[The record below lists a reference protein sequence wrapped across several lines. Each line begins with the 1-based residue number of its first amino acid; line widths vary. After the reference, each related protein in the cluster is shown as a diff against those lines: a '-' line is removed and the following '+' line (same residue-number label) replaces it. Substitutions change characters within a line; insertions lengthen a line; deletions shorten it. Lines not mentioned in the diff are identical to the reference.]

1 MSLRRPEP
9 SSGWGPSWRSARRRC
24 LSTATSRRHLPPGRP
39 TTRSSAPSSRSRP
52 SSVSPGW
59 SRQRP
64 RSPSRWATTSTRRSR
79 PSNGVNADGRSR
91 RGGAGSKGDA
101 MSWRFG
107 FLLRQRFK
115 ESLWVVPFLGA
126 VLGLLTNGLDHTAR
140 VPGRGSTRP
149 PPPPGYPDETT
160 ALDAMD
166 EAERLSGELIIQPD
180 AIAAI
185 VRNKQGKI
193 RVTTNRHPVGRGATW
208 GMLWGTLF
216 GMLFFVPFLGMAV
229 GAGLAAL
236 MGKVEKT
243 GIDKQFQRQVR
254 DMLQPGTSAL
264 FLVVEK
270 VTPDKAVEAL
280 NKFGG
285 AVLKSSL
292 SKEAEQELQHEYEE
306 DQRFAD
312 TDQAPPAPA
321 SPPPAA
327 TGTGIADELERLKGL
342 LDQSALTPA
351 EFDAAKQK
359 VLGSA

>member
-79 PSNGVNADGRSR
+79 PSNGVSADGRSR

-101 MSWRFG
+101 MSWRFA
-107 FLLRQRFK
+107 FRLRQRLK

-126 VLGLLTNGLDHTAR
+126 VLGPLLGLLTNWLDHTVR

-166 EAERLSGELIIQPD
+166 EAERLSGEL
-180 AIAAI
+180 
-185 VRNKQGKI
+185 
-193 RVTTNRHPVGRGATW
+193 
-208 GMLWGTLF
+208 
-216 GMLFFVPFLGMAV
+216 
-229 GAGLAAL
+229 
-236 MGKVEKT
+236 
-243 GIDKQFQRQVR
+243 
-254 DMLQPGTSAL
+254 MLQPGTSAL

-292 SKEAEQELQHEYEE
+292 SKEAEQELQQEYEE